1 MKPGDRYLHVNNES
15 IIIMIMR
22 CFSWIDWKSQ
32 PVYVLACLLIR
43 PTIVWTFTLCSWE
56 FFSCFLVINFFKIL
70 SEIPSE
76 CQTDWIQIMP
86 DILSSLI
93 WVQTVCKS
101 YIFLNEQSEQD
112 LKCLQIFLN
121 MIQKIFNREI
131 FLSYDIVSGSDNEP
145 CITVD

>member
-1 MKPGDRYLHVNNES
+1 
-15 IIIMIMR
+15 
-22 CFSWIDWKSQ
+22 
-32 PVYVLACLLIR
+32 
-43 PTIVWTFTLCSWE
+43 
-56 FFSCFLVINFFKIL
+56 
-70 SEIPSE
+70 
-76 CQTDWIQIMP
+76 MP